1 MVEVKVLFCLYS
13 GFSSGQWQI
22 FDFPRGPPPPRWP
35 WARPR
40 ASERLLYQGFFI
52 CQAQLHRVG
61 ADRQLVFVAI
71 QPEKNTS

>member
-13 GFSSGQWQI
+13 GFSGQWPI

-35 WARPR
+35 WAGPR
-40 ASERLLYQGFFI
+40 ASERLLYQGYFH
-52 CQAQLHRVG
+52 LPSPTPRVG
-61 ADRQLVFVAI
+61 GDRRLVFVVI